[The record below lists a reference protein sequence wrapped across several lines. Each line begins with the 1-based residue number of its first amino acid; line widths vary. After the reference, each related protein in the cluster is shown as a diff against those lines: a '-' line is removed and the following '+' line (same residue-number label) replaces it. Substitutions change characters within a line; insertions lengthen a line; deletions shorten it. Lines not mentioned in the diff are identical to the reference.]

1 MRSAVFCYAAVDVE
15 SARNLASYLELN
27 CPLLVSL
34 DEGRIESGDNMLEAA
49 GRALSADHPILLL
62 SPDSVPT
69 IWKRDQWEPVLF
81 DEAHELGRQVA
92 YVLLRP
98 CKFPDLFRRKG
109 FFDLTED
116 WLRGQ
121 RALRRW
127 LLQHDAFLQRATNLP
142 EEPVSTG
149 AAKGVFDAPESL
161 LDGPGVQA
169 GINRDIALAFARAH
183 TEDFEGVFWLNCAYR
198 SRAGIIG
205 DTAHELGLSLRGP
218 VEENAGRVYE
228 FFASRRLLLI
238 FEHITRSDAAFIAA
252 GGKTS
257 FLFVAEDT
265 PPPPASLKTTA
276 TLFADWRNRC
286 DACLR
291 ALGDAHWHVR
301 NLRTY
306 DGEDRQSAVSLGST
320 AASLLQERGR
330 LAEAYEFLDMTKEA
344 LREGGDLFR
353 AARVEWEMSWIRD
366 EWGEPGSPNKPI
378 ILPAQPTQLTLALT
392 Q

>member
-1 MRSAVFCYAAVDVE
+1 MRSAVLCYAAADADF
-15 SARNLASYLELN
+15 ARTLAGYLELN

-34 DEGRIESGDNMLEAA
+34 DEGRIESRDDMLEAA
-49 GRALSADHPILLL
+49 GRALSADHPILVL

-69 IWKRDQWEPVLF
+69 VWKRDEWEPVLF

-109 FFDLTED
+109 FFDLTEHP
-116 WLRGQ
+116 LTGQ

-127 LLQHDAFLQRATNLP
+127 LLQHDAFLQRATNLQ

-149 AAKGVFDAPESL
+149 AATGVSDEPESL
-161 LDGPGVQA
+161 LDSPGVQA
-169 GINRDIALAFARAH
+169 DVNRDIALAFAHAH

-218 VEENAGRVYE
+218 VEENARRVYE

-238 FEHITRSDAAFIAA
+238 FENIMRSDAAFIAA
-252 GGKTS
+252 EGKTS
-257 FLFVAEDT
+257 FLFVAEDA
-265 PPPPASLKTTA
+265 PPPPATLKTTA
-276 TLFADWRNRC
+276 ALFADWRNRC

-291 ALGDAHWHVR
+291 VLGDAHWHVK

-330 LAEAYEFLDMTKEA
+330 LAEAYEFLDLTKEA
-344 LREGGDLFR
+344 LRARGDLFR
-353 AARVEWEMSWIRD
+353 AARLEWEMSWIRD
-366 EWGEPGSPNKPI
+366 EWGGRGSPDTPI
-378 ILPAQPTQLTLALT
+378 ILPAQPTQLTLALS